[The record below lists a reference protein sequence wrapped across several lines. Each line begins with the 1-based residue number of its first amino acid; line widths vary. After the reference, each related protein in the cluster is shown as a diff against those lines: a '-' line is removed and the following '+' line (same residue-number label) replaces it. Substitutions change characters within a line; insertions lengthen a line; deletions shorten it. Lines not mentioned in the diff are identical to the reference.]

1 MIIAPSLLNAGIS
14 NLEEVLSQIKEAG
27 AQYLHVD
34 VMDGH
39 FVPNMSFGPGT
50 ISDLKKMTDLI
61 LDCHLMVE
69 KPEQIVDSFLSSG
82 ADIVTV
88 HAEATQHLFFVIQK
102 IKEKGVKAGVAIN
115 PGTPVCMI
123 DSVLGLVDQ
132 VLVMTI
138 NPGRPNQTFIEE
150 TLDKIKMLKKIRDE
164 KEYVYDIQVDG
175 SITNQNVSKCQS
187 AGANVIVSGGYIFNS
202 GELKDNIQ
210 NLIKGNC

>member
-14 NLEEVLSQIKEAG
+14 NLEKVLSQIKEAG

-102 IKEKGVKAGVAIN
+102 VKEKGVKAGVAIN

-164 KEYVYDIQVDG
+164 KKYVYDIQVDG
-175 SITNQNVSKCQS
+175 SITDQNVRKCQS

-210 NLIKGNC
+210 NLIKGNY

>member
-175 SITNQNVSKCQS
+175 SITDQNVSKCQS